1 MIPLMVVLEMAN
13 TAITV
18 EHLSSLLSEVKSAI
32 AAGTSEV
39 KSIVSSV
46 HSKLDT
52 EVASIHSKLETVNTS
67 INSSLPGGL
76 GQNTTLAGIEGKI
89 DDVITKVINFADK
102 VAASANNVVN
112 PASAS
117 AASTPAPTVPP
128 TPVANMAFTGIT
140 AALPSIAENT
150 TSTGVGVQGPQPLEP
165 LRAQGP
171 QAQETAPDLGSM
183 LKDQAITALTS
194 TVNTLQTQLNA
205 LQTQMAEI
213 LALKGQME
221 TLSKKNADEQP
232 TKDLNE
238 ERLKAVEI
246 LAQRVPDIQKTITQ
260 HAKKLNTVTLHQ
272 AGLQNFF
279 TSITPLNSEANTVE
293 SSPEAS
299 PPSPNLS
306 ITLTPINAAP
316 PVQIISPP

>member
-150 TSTGVGVQGPQPLEP
+150 TSTGVGVQGPQ
-165 LRAQGP
+165 
-171 QAQETAPDLGSM
+171 AQETAPDLGSM